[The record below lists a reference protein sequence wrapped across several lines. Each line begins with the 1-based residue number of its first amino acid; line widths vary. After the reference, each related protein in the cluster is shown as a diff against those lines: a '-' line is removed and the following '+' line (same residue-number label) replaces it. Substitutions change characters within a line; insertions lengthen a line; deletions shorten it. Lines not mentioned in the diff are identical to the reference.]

1 MVLYIWLEF
10 QVFDLSNEQREG
22 VGSHYCKNLY
32 EYDGLR
38 MTSTFHR
45 KQYIPRKGETPWV
58 VLKLIPQVTGVKTG
72 DHCTFMKIGDT
83 LL

>member
-38 MTSTFHR
+38 MTSTF
-45 KQYIPRKGETPWV
+45 P
-58 VLKLIPQVTGVKTG
+58 
-72 DHCTFMKIGDT
+72 
-83 LL
+83 

>member
-1 MVLYIWLEF
+1 MVLYTWLEF

-38 MTSTFHR
+38 MTSPSLENNISPEKER
-45 KQYIPRKGETPWV
+45 PPWV
-58 VLKLIPQVTGVKTG
+58 VLKLIPQVTGVKTC
-72 DHCTFMKIGDT
+72 DHCPFMKIDDT